1 MWEFSLNFKTE
12 NFEIAKQVHNTL
24 LSYVSTIDGV
34 VTSHEEAGTIFV
46 LLAVKDEYKD
56 KLKLVLANAVTE
68 IICTKFKTDFLNKY
82 LILPELDMASI
93 CAFKKALLNFDR
105 ETDKFIIKKNLSLE
119 KNLYIESF
127 YHFRLKSLQVKWEE
141 LVSLSNENKEYL
153 ISRESFIDLLKFLVD
168 NLDICEDEI
177 SIVKE
182 KGGYRIYT
190 DDNESLSNLISEDI
204 MVSSVI
210 DLSPQKINLYFNE
223 MTSAINLLERI
234 FEERIIV
241 NEASNQNVK
250 KFEIN
255 QIL

>member
-24 LSYVSTIDGV
+24 LNYISTIDGV
-34 VTSHEEAGTIFV
+34 VTSHEEDGTIFV
-46 LLAVKDEYKD
+46 LLAVKEKFKE
-56 KLKLVLANAVTE
+56 KLKLILTNTISE
-68 IICTKFKTDFLNKY
+68 IICTKFKSDFLNKY
-82 LILPELDMASI
+82 LVLPELDKASI

-105 ETDKFIIKKNLSLE
+105 ETDRFIIKKNLVLE
-119 KNLYIESF
+119 KNLYVESF
-127 YHFRLKSLQVKWEE
+127 YYFRLKSLQTKWEE

-168 NLDICEDEI
+168 NLDICEEEI
-177 SIVKE
+177 SVVKE

-190 DDNESLSNLISEDI
+190 YDNENLTNNLISEDV

-223 MTSAINLLERI
+223 MTGAISLLERI
-234 FEERIIV
+234 FEERIII
-241 NEASNQNVK
+241 NESSNQNIK
-250 KFEIN
+250 TFEIN
-255 QIL
+255 